1 MYHDPRNLIKSS
13 TEVMS
18 QAVED
23 SNKIITK
30 LTCPTGALNC
40 PITIKTE
47 AFYTSATYTPFRV
60 PHDGRP
66 TEM

>member
-1 MYHDPRNLIKSS
+1 MCHDPRNLIKSS
-13 TEVMS
+13 TEGIT
-18 QAVED
+18 QAIED
-23 SNKIITK
+23 LNKIITK
-30 LTCPTGALNC
+30 LTCPTGALSC
-40 PITIKTE
+40 PIPSKTA